1 MEVRIADPKMKNERR
16 IISIYLSVS
25 ACICTRSVGGYSPLF
40 IEHLWKHI
48 LLIRK
53 QMTKGGPFLFVY
65 REVFAVALRIVG
77 GYSLSLIEYS

>member
-1 MEVRIADPKMKNERR
+1 MTKGESLPFAYREVLAIALRR
-16 IISIYLSVS
+16 ID
-25 ACICTRSVGGYSPLF
+25 GYSPLF

-77 GYSLSLIEYS
+77 GYSPSLIEYP